1 MRIAVFAV
9 GTMGDIRPFLA
20 LSHGLMKKGHRVTLA
35 ADRNFEGLIRKFGV
49 DYAPLTADYEELM
62 RAAPEMIEN
71 GMNVVKVGRIM
82 RGKLGAMASH
92 WADEGRAAAEGAELL
107 IGQGPATILVA
118 SLSDALGI
126 PCLQAQLQPMTP
138 CRDIPPMMLPP
149 MRFRLPGFVNLGLY
163 HALRMMTWQMFA
175 PAINGV
181 LRKNLG
187 LKPYDWRGPYYGGP
201 ASRRR
206 VLYAWSEHILPK
218 SRDWTADQQ
227 VTGFWFLDEGEVW
240 QPPEDLTAFLD
251 AGEKPLYVGF
261 GSMLSKDAERITR
274 IVLEAI
280 RLAGCR
286 AVVATG
292 WGGITADPSLR
303 SDKVFVLKQAPHDWL
318 FPRMAAAFH
327 HGGAGTTA
335 AAARAGI
342 PSLVM
347 PFITEQGFWSNQLEK
362 LGAAPHFVDR
372 KTVTAEQMAQS
383 IRAALAP
390 RLAVNAARL
399 GEKIRAEH
407 GVERAIAQLTD
418 WGLLTSARPPAS
430 VTAEF
435 ALAAGDH
442 AGL

>member
-1 MRIAVFAV
+1 MRITVFAV

-20 LSHGLMKKGHRVTLA
+20 LSHGLRKKGHQVTLA
-35 ADRNFEGLIRKFGV
+35 ASHNFEDLIRRFGV
-49 DYAPLTADYEELM
+49 GYSPLTADYEELM

-92 WADEGRAAAEGAELL
+92 WAEEGKAAAEGAELL

-126 PCLQAQLQPMTP
+126 SCVQAQLQPMTP
-138 CRDIPPMMLPP
+138 CRDITPMMLPP
-149 MRFRLPGFVNLGLY
+149 TRFKIPGPINLFLY

-175 PAINGV
+175 PAINDI
-181 LRKNLG
+181 LRKDLG
-187 LKPYDWRGPYYGGP
+187 LKPYTWRGPYYGGP
-201 ASRRR
+201 VERKR
-206 VLYAWSEHILPK
+206 VLYAYSEQILPK

-240 QPPEDLTAFLD
+240 QPPEDLAAFLA
-251 AGEKPLYVGF
+251 AGDKPLYVGF

-286 AVVATG
+286 AIVATG
-292 WGGITADPSLR
+292 WGGITADESLR
-303 SDKVFVLKQAPHDWL
+303 NDKVLVLKQAPHDWL

-362 LGAAPHFVDR
+362 LGAAPHHLNR
-372 KTVTAEQMAQS
+372 KTVTAAEMAKA
-383 IRAALAP
+383 IKAVLDPALA
-390 RLAVNAARL
+390 ANAKRL
-399 GEKIRAEH
+399 GEKIRQEN
-407 GVERAIAQLTD
+407 GVERAIRQLAD
-418 WGLLTSARPPAS
+418 WGLLTRPATADAS
-430 VTAEF
+430 TAGLAF
-435 ALAAGDH
+435 AADH
-442 AGL
+442 AGS